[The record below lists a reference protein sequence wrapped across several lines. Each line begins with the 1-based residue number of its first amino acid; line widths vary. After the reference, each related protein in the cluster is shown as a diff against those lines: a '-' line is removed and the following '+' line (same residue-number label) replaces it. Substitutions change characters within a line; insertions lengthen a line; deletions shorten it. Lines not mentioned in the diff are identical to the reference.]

1 MNFLIHPFEYE
12 LNAGMS
18 RNVLS
23 PIAFKC
29 ISDAI
34 IVLETMRFILF
45 HRNSIGLRSGEYG
58 GRSTSLKSRS
68 GALLIFM
75 VQAQETVTLSNYAN
89 IVRGLNY
96 FQVGLLYLVNG
107 LAVVATQG
115 LVYKVIGR
123 IGNYNSFIIGS
134 IVYSAGFLSFGFFS
148 NLSGMLIATLILT
161 IGKDFAFP
169 ASAAMVSLISKPENI
184 GKSIGLYNAFISV
197 ARAMGPLVG
206 GAVLSITS
214 VPFEIWGLA
223 TLSGFLSAA
232 VFGFYFRGR
241 REIQENRNS
250 EQAG

>member
-1 MNFLIHPFEYE
+1 
-12 LNAGMS
+12 
-18 RNVLS
+18 
-23 PIAFKC
+23 
-29 ISDAI
+29 
-34 IVLETMRFILF
+34 
-45 HRNSIGLRSGEYG
+45 
-58 GRSTSLKSRS
+58 
-68 GALLIFM
+68 M

-115 LVYKVIGR
+115 LVHKVIGR

-134 IVYSAGFLSFGFFS
+134 IVYSAGFLSHGFFS
-148 NLSGMLIATLILT
+148 NLSGMLITTLILT
-161 IGKDFAFP
+161 VGEDFAFP

-197 ARAMGPLVG
+197 GRAMGPLVG
-206 GAVLSITS
+206 GAVLIITS
-214 VPFEIWGLA
+214 VSFEIWGLA